1 MAAVTPEEST
11 MSKMHV
17 RRHTASVLVQITK
30 FEITKFSVFFC
41 GGVWKAQSSAIED
54 NNLKSRQ
61 VWAHEFMLRFILHV
75 YSLIWNNLLLYLSI
89 LWNIIFILYLL
100 HILILIWRSVNFSIR
115 HRVVAASD
123 QKLYNWLT

>member
-61 VWAHEFMLRFILHV
+61 V
-75 YSLIWNNLLLYLSI
+75 
-89 LWNIIFILYLL
+89 
-100 HILILIWRSVNFSIR
+100 
-115 HRVVAASD
+115 
-123 QKLYNWLT
+123 